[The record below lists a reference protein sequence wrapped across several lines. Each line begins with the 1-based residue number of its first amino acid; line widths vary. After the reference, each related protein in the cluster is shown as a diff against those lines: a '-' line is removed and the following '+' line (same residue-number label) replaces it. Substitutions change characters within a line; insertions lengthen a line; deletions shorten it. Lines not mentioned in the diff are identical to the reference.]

1 MNVSNRNID
10 VLENV
15 LCRKGAL
22 LDVLLL
28 DRTTKKNIIWAT
40 DSYEKLGEEFAA
52 KKRIKP
58 ELVTGKNGLLIQPRA
73 AKSLIEQRQRTKD
86 KAEVFTPLKIVGQ
99 INREIDRSNQS
110 RATS

>member
-15 LCRKGAL
+15 LRRKGAL

-40 DSYEKLGEEFAA
+40 DS
-52 KKRIKP
+52 
-58 ELVTGKNGLLIQPRA
+58 
-73 AKSLIEQRQRTKD
+73 
-86 KAEVFTPLKIVGQ
+86 
-99 INREIDRSNQS
+99 
-110 RATS
+110 